1 MQPAFTPIQKN
12 LNLTFGTEIASFLM
26 ELLTITMAK
35 RPDLDFALDLLLA
48 RAALDEELHKQIIHD
63 PEACCH
69 RNGIELPAGVRLVI
83 THPGQEVLVR
93 EIPMTTS
100 EAGLSKAVQ
109 STRELASAHFNSA
122 VAVEN
127 ITETELVVINASAS
141 DQIQTQTVTNVQEQI
156 VVTVS

>member
-1 MQPAFTPIQKN
+1 MPMRQD
-12 LNLTFGTEIASFLM
+12 M
-26 ELLTITMAK
+26 
-35 RPDLDFALDLLLA
+35 DFALDLLLA
-48 RAALDEELHKQIIHD
+48 RAALDEELHQQLIHD

-93 EIPMTTS
+93 AIPMNTS
-100 EAGLSKAVQ
+100 DAGLSKADQ

-127 ITETELVVINASAS
+127 ITETELVVINTSAS
-141 DQIQTQTVTNVQEQI
+141 DQVMAEAETAASAQAGA
-156 VVTVS
+156 TVSTVVC

>member
-1 MQPAFTPIQKN
+1 
-12 LNLTFGTEIASFLM
+12 
-26 ELLTITMAK
+26 MAHHQ
-35 RPDLDFALDLLLA
+35 DLDFALDLLVA
-48 RAALDEELHKQIIHD
+48 RAALDEELQEQLVKN
-63 PEACCH
+63 PEECCN

-127 ITETELVVINASAS
+127 ITETELVVINSSAS

>member
-100 EAGLSKAVQ
+100 EAGLSKADQ

-122 VAVEN
+122 VTTAETTENTSAVEQVSEVVGPTTVVESN
-127 ITETELVVINASAS
+127 VDTTVVIVA
-141 DQIQTQTVTNVQEQI
+141 T
-156 VVTVS
+156 